1 MSIKKNSVG
10 IMVRWLLVIIG
21 LMVVGECMAKPVT
34 SKNTLA
40 TYRKKRNFKKTS
52 EPSGVKKKVAK
63 KSQDKIFVIH
73 KHNASHLHYDVR
85 IEVGGVLKSWA
96 VPKGVPKKISEK
108 HLAIQTE
115 DHPYD
120 YAKFHGTIPEGNYGA
135 GTVEIWDSGTY
146 RNIKTHDGK
155 LVPMKECL
163 TRGTVEI
170 FMSGK
175 KLHGPYA
182 LIRTNFRGKPSWLM
196 IKMKYRNADRTP
208 VKKIKS

>member
-1 MSIKKNSVG
+1 
-10 IMVRWLLVIIG
+10 
-21 LMVVGECMAKPVT
+21 MAKTEKALTP
-34 SKNTLA
+34 
-40 TYRKKRNFKKTS
+40 YRKKRDFKKSS
-52 EPSGVKKKVAK
+52 EPSGVKKKQAK

-73 KHNASHLHYDVR
+73 KHDASHLHYDVR

-96 VPKGVPKKISEK
+96 VPKGVPKTTAEK

-115 DHPYD
+115 DHPYN

-135 GTVEIWDSGTY
+135 GTVDIWDSGTY

-175 KLHGPYA
+175 KLNGPYA

-196 IKMKYRNADRTP
+196 IKMKRQREAREA
-208 VKKIKS
+208 KKTK